1 MRDISGVST
10 GSPTALADLAQ
21 AAKVIAPLI
30 PLFAGLFGGGGRR
43 GGRFH
48 GGRFTHGFGGGLSGF
63 RGGMNAMGLH
73 GGRHP
78 MAPGAWPYH
87 HPQMGWHMHPRH
99 PGPGWLPLNPMDA
112 QGIVGGQGRTGRPEP
127 ARRARPQ
134 RAAQG
139 DGRRRRTAR
148 HVSGP
153 AARSPAS
160 SAKDVDDYTRS
171 VATKWGIDPDVAS
184 KILAQES
191 SYGQAR
197 KPGDNGTSFGPFQL
211 HFAPD
216 GRAMGDDFQRDTGLD
231 PTRSQ
236 DVEGSGR
243 LRDEARR
250 HGRLGAVDDHHE
262 QAGHEPMERHH
273 HQSPGAQAS

>member
-21 AAKVIAPLI
+21 AARVIAPLI

-43 GGRFH
+43 RRTLPRRPVH
-48 GGRFTHGFGGGLSGF
+48 PRLRRRLSGF

-87 HPQMGWHMHPRH
+87 HPQMGWHMHRDH
-99 PGPGWLPLNPMDA
+99 PGPGWLPLNPSDA
-112 QGIVGGQGRTGRPEP
+112 QGIVGGQQGGQP
-127 ARRARPQ
+127 AIATQ
-134 RAAQG
+134 QG
-139 DGRRRRTAR
+139 GPDPNGRRKETGADAR
-148 HVSGP
+148 LDTTPTSGAIP
-153 AARSPAS
+153 GVG
-160 SAKDVDDYTRS
+160 AKEVDDYTRRGGD
-171 VATKWGIDPDVAS
+171 KRDIDPDVAS
-184 KILAQES
+184 RVLAQES

-216 GRAMGDDFQRDTGLD
+216 GRAMGDDFKRDTGLD
-231 PTRSQ
+231 PRDPKTWRSAQ
-236 DVEGSGR
+236 IDYAMKRADHPIG
-243 LRDEARR
+243 
-250 HGRLGAVDDHHE
+250 LGT
-262 QAGHEPMERHH
+262 
-273 HQSPGAQAS
+273 